1 MLNKKIVCPKCG
13 ECENL
18 HINYNHSKSNYAID
32 DVLCNEC
39 GEFFDIDNFSKE
51 KIKQTVMNVI
61 VILNNKQDDYIDFAE
76 NIHDGL
82 KNIERHLSD
91 DNLAEYINDFIG
103 KIESALDGDL
113 NGTLKMY
120 RYTT

>member
-1 MLNKKIVCPKCG
+1 
-13 ECENL
+13 
-18 HINYNHSKSNYAID
+18 
-32 DVLCNEC
+32 
-39 GEFFDIDNFSKE
+39 
-51 KIKQTVMNVI
+51 MNVI

-82 KNIERHLSD
+82 KNIERHLND

-113 NGTLKMY
+113 NGTLKNVQIY
-120 RYTT
+120 YVA